1 MDNPLFS
8 AYQYINHSIDWRH
21 AIELACL
28 PLEQQGKV
36 TTGYAGAIIQ
46 ATEENGPWYIL
57 SPEFALPHARPEEGV
72 LSQQSCLSLL
82 CCSERIAF
90 PEHPDVR
97 FIVVLAAA
105 NSRQHILIIQ
115 QLVNWLDERDRLYQ
129 LSHIRHL
136 DELSEL
142 VASMSSAFSDM
153 TV

>member
-8 AYQYINHSIDWRH
+8 AYQYINHSIDWKH
-21 AIELACL
+21 AIEMACL

-105 NSRQHILIIQ
+105 NSQQHILMIQ
-115 QLVNWLDERDRLYQ
+115 GLVSWLDEHERLHQ
-129 LSHIRHL
+129 LSHIRHQ

-142 VASMSSAFSDM
+142 VASVSRLVTDLTA
-153 TV
+153 